1 MVGGAVA
8 GPPGGLI
15 GGIVGESDRVI
26 CIHTHIYIY
35 TSKRTLMLKS
45 MYIYDVIYY

>member
-35 TSKRTLMLKS
+35 LETYTYVKINV
-45 MYIYDVIYY
+45 YI